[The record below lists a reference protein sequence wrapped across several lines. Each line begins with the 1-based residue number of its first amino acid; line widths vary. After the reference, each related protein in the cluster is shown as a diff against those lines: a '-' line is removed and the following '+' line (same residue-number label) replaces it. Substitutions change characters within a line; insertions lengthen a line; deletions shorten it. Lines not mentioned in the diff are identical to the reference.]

1 MVSVPASVTLKAS
14 IPEREFI
21 SRYLYA
27 LAAYLHASLGNPE
40 EARWY
45 PDLPFGETPDPV
57 MSKFS
62 VDRHAASR

>member
-14 IPEREFI
+14 IPEREII

-27 LAAYLHASLGNPE
+27 LAAYLHASLGNLE

-45 PDLPFGETPDPV
+45 PDSPFGETPDV

-62 VDRHAASR
+62 VGRHAASR